1 MVCIKDQSKRMRVL
15 EFAPAY
21 SHMGNKDVSA
31 EDGREPLTVISYQ
44 RAGTDGEKFLSIL
57 DL

>member
-1 MVCIKDQSKRMRVL
+1 MRVL